1 MLLNVIPT
9 QMVLS
14 IPTEVLTRCQAA
26 MEKADNERHGDSY
39 ERFAL
44 FYLLLTSLCMEYLA
58 EGNLTKQD
66 AVYNDVASRLFT
78 ILGLITEKCEPEF
91 KPTMDDIKKAKVS
104 KLGTGYWLHFLN
116 GQLKFYKTIPT
127 MVESNPMVDT
137 NEFRIGNVIT
147 VDGGNLQQRETS
159 SLFGISKE
167 KFDVCMN
174 AAASIVRFVFDAE
187 RDNVPVDFGE
197 LAQCLKETL
206 SEGNVIPLD
215 DGEDDNEPTE
225 EVDDDGKTHLD
236 FDL

>member
-1 MLLNVIPT
+1 MVLNVIPT

-14 IPTEVLTRCQAA
+14 IPTGVLTNCQTA

-39 ERFAL
+39 ERFTL
-44 FYLLLTSLCMEYLA
+44 FYLLLASLCLEYLA
-58 EGNLTKQD
+58 KGNLTKQD
-66 AVYNDVASRLFT
+66 AVYNDVASRLST
-78 ILGLITEKCEPEF
+78 ILGLITEKCEPRF

-104 KLGTGYWLHFLN
+104 KLETGYWLHFVN
-116 GQLKFYKTIPT
+116 GHVKFYKTIPT
-127 MVESNPMVDT
+127 MIESDPTVNT
-137 NEFRIGNVIT
+137 NEFRIGNLIT
-147 VDGGNLQQRETS
+147 VDGGNLQQWETS

-206 SEGNVIPLD
+206 SEGNAIPLD
-215 DGEDDNEPTE
+215 NAEDDNEPSE
-225 EVDDDGKTHLD
+225 EVDENGKTHLD